1 MAVGIFIA
9 ACTVG
14 AEADFF
20 HFRQKSGASGHNDAA
35 EGGAPERRRI
45 MRTAPL
51 PPRAAIVAHCSAR
64 DAAEQPDCCF
74 GDRIDGSLLV
84 EFMVVNE
91 TFGSDVHTTQQFTA
105 KFGSLLLKK
114 SFFPEKSQ

>member
-20 HFRQKSGASGHNDAA
+20 HFRQKSGAGGHNDAA
-35 EGGAPERRRI
+35 EGGVPERRRI
-45 MRTAPL
+45 MRTASL

-64 DAAEQPDCCF
+64 DAAEQPTAVLVT
-74 GDRIDGSLLV
+74 GSMAV
-84 EFMVVNE
+84 CWW
-91 TFGSDVHTTQQFTA
+91 S
-105 KFGSLLLKK
+105 SWW
-114 SFFPEKSQ
+114 